1 MSKADPI
8 LATRPNV
15 PVYRE
20 FSSDLNKPI
29 ASDLD
34 SRLMALCDKFLA
46 LFEAYH
52 VPIYLQ
58 LAL

>member
-1 MSKADPI
+1 M
-8 LATRPNV
+8 

-20 FSSDLNKPI
+20 FSPDINKPI